1 MLNYIE
7 IEASEQ
13 QAKHA
18 TPSLASVEGVFFT
31 ELFGPYFKLAD
42 SLIKSSQAGNYQ
54 GSPTKQSSYQGLRE
68 YLICCLVGWMVASGG
83 GGAQPKHIPSTEC
96 VQC

>member
-18 TPSLASVEGVFFT
+18 TPSLASVAGVFFT
-31 ELFGPYFKLAD
+31 ELFGPHFKLAD
-42 SLIKSSQAGNYQ
+42 SLIKSSQA
-54 GSPTKQSSYQGLRE
+54 
-68 YLICCLVGWMVASGG
+68 
-83 GGAQPKHIPSTEC
+83 
-96 VQC
+96 

>member
-18 TPSLASVEGVFFT
+18 TPSLARVAGFFFT

-42 SLIKSSQAGNYQ
+42 SLIKSSQAGNY
-54 GSPTKQSSYQGLRE
+54 
-68 YLICCLVGWMVASGG
+68 
-83 GGAQPKHIPSTEC
+83 
-96 VQC
+96 